1 MLAKTTIALATAT
14 ILGVVSVAQAA
25 TKDKGSKAGLARASI
40 MQVLEGRVQLLEERF
55 GRPRLLRN
63 EPQAPTPV
71 IPADNEGYPH
81 PK

>member
-1 MLAKTTIALATAT
+1 MLAKTTIALAAAT

-40 MQVLEGRVQLLEERF
+40 MDVLKGRIQLLEQRF
-55 GRPRLLRN
+55 GSPRLLRN
-63 EPQAPTPV
+63 APQAPTPV

>member
-1 MLAKTTIALATAT
+1 MLAKTTIALAAAT

-25 TKDKGSKAGLARASI
+25 TKDKGKASFARASI
-40 MQVLEGRVQLLEERF
+40 MDVLQGRIQLLEQRL
-55 GRPRLLRN
+55 GSPRLLRN
-63 EPQAPTPV
+63 APQAPTPV